1 MTILGND
8 SFNKTDSFPLLYQF
22 ILSVFLLLT
31 PIYWTIMLK
40 LVGFDIGMERQ
51 RKQQFNL
58 EISTFSKFHPYI
70 QPGPLN
76 TCIIS
81 PTTVDTNT

>member
-1 MTILGND
+1 
-8 SFNKTDSFPLLYQF
+8 
-22 ILSVFLLLT
+22 
-31 PIYWTIMLK
+31 MLK
-40 LVGFDIGMERQ
+40 LVGFDTGMERQ

-76 TCIIS
+76 TSIIS
-81 PTTVDTNT
+81 PSTVDTNTWCVWKSKAKVPVKVEKIYKIKKLDQKTPNNRDDSK